1 MELNFIIARMDGL
14 IKKKVPFL
22 IRNYGN
28 WVIVP
33 RQKKYMV
40 DLATGYKRDDGLF
53 FIDSKDQ
60 LFQVR
65 YHAYK
70 PDCRKIELPDQI
82 KLRRVEWEPDH
93 PEVVAYL
100 FWG

>member
-22 IRNYGN
+22 IKNYGN

-40 DLATGYKRDDGLF
+40 DL
-53 FIDSKDQ
+53 
-60 LFQVR
+60 
-65 YHAYK
+65 
-70 PDCRKIELPDQI
+70 LPGI
-82 KLRRVEWEPDH
+82 NGMMVYSL
-93 PEVVAYL
+93 
-100 FWG
+100 